1 MTDLFVIEKVYVKNK
16 NGNYVRKNPYCK
28 LCGVFIP
35 CNASWQQTVKLHECA
50 YFFHRRIEEFGECVK
65 G

>member
-16 NGNYVRKNPYCK
+16 NGNSVRKNPYCK
-28 LCGVFIP
+28 LCGAFIP
-35 CNASWQQTVKLHECA
+35 CTATASNVKYHKCA
-50 YFFHRRIEEFGECVK
+50 YFFWRRIEEFGECVK